1 MGPALAD
8 SVVPDL
14 IESFK
19 DSPFKAMR
27 EQNIHVPILCG
38 ANETEELTDTI
49 IDVFGQVFHTHS
61 RLLKAHT
68 NIWKERQHG
77 EYTARHGH
85 YFEARTEKDGGWGI
99 YRRGA
104 CYCVEYPPLQEIRI
118 PIAIES
124 FFCLLQALY
133 LRTVPC
139 HDFRGWR
146 RMIALGIRFQAVSR
160 VREYMNKLILP
171 WTITNKHVLRG
182 LADSVDGLLTT
193 LKLSEDIR
201 CSDLYRESFLH
212 LMGKAHFWAHREFHN
227 AEKTLSPSTYAM
239 LIHHVARQRYDLE
252 KADATVKAFLQ
263 SLAENKPRCLP
274 IYLVRRLEETVDNV
288 DGINGRNMNFQG
300 YYRHIR
306 DVLSEI
312 HHRMPDGSLRDRCRG
327 ILEFIEILTFNG
339 LRYTRDQ
346 ARGYPVFNIPGEI
359 ELPWVVASSSEDVV
373 MTD

>member
-14 IESFK
+14 IESFR

-27 EQNIHVPILCG
+27 EQNINVPILCG
-38 ANETEELTDTI
+38 AHETEEFTDTI

-68 NIWKERQHG
+68 NIWKERQQG
-77 EYTARHGH
+77 EYAARHGH

-99 YRRGA
+99 YRKGA
-104 CYCVEYPPLQEIRI
+104 CYCIEYPPLHEIRI

-146 RMIALGIRFQAVSR
+146 RMIALGIRFQAIPR
-160 VREYMNKLILP
+160 VREYMDKLIIP
-171 WTITNKHVLRG
+171 WTITNKRVLRG

-193 LKLSEDIR
+193 LKLAEDIR
-201 CSDLYRESFLH
+201 CAELYRESFLH
-212 LMGKAHFWAHREFHN
+212 LMGKAHFWTRREFHH
-227 AEKTLSPSTYAM
+227 AEKVLSPSTYA
-239 LIHHVARQRYDLE
+239 LLVHHVANQRYDLE
-252 KADATVKAFLQ
+252 KADAVLNSFLQ
-263 SLAENKPRCLP
+263 NLTENKPRRLP
-274 IYLVRRLEETVDNV
+274 IYMVRRLGETVENI

-306 DVLSEI
+306 DVLIEI
-312 HHRMPDGSLRDRCRG
+312 RPHIPGGSLSEWCHSV
-327 ILEFIEILTFNG
+327 LELVEILTLNG

-346 ARGYPVFNIPGEI
+346 AKGYPVFNIPGEI
-359 ELPWVVASSSEDVV
+359 ELPWVVANPSEDVV
-373 MTD
+373 MTG